1 MRSEVCR
8 RSASPRCRKPRAAAA
23 LLLVS
28 LGGLF
33 ACSTPAEFETAPEF
47 LGLQPAFY
55 SVSAPTSG
63 TRLPDDSCP
72 RALPTI
78 QAGTRRTLTEIG
90 ATINL
95 PSDTREIAHAFGSRP
110 GAAFLSQSLGL
121 IAFGYDS
128 DLPTLLSRTER
139 GLRGSQWGPVFFTRW
154 CPITIGGVRA
164 TLFIDPY
171 IVRRDSTRSI
181 AFLPDIVIT
190 TTSPSGRRVNMRI
203 SGTVLPLDSLAPMP
217 PALLL
222 VAAAVGIQW

>member
-72 RALPTI
+72 RALPTLLELCPGEGHEDDDDI
-78 QAGTRRTLTEIG
+78 GDQDRRKDDEQG
-90 ATINL
+90 AR
-95 PSDTREIAHAFGSRP
+95 REFHDPVVRSW
-110 GAAFLSQSLGL
+110 
-121 IAFGYDS
+121 
-128 DLPTLLSRTER
+128 ER
-139 GLRGSQWGPVFFTRW
+139 
-154 CPITIGGVRA
+154 
-164 TLFIDPY
+164 
-171 IVRRDSTRSI
+171 
-181 AFLPDIVIT
+181 
-190 TTSPSGRRVNMRI
+190 
-203 SGTVLPLDSLAPMP
+203 
-217 PALLL
+217 
-222 VAAAVGIQW
+222 